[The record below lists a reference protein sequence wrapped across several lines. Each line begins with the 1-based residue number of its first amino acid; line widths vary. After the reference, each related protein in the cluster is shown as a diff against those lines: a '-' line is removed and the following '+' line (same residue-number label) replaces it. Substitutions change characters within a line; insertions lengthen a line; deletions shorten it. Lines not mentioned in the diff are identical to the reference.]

1 MKRQRPPLVDMSKLY
16 DARRARVQN
25 GYLGPRTVMSKPPT
39 GGTSV
44 KPPEKPSADKKN

>member
-1 MKRQRPPLVDMSKLY
+1 MNRPRPPLIDLSKLY
-16 DARRARVQN
+16 EPGRPRVQN

-44 KPPEKPSADKKN
+44 KPPARPTSEKKD